1 MPRMEILSA
10 IEREE
15 FDAPP
20 TFTLA
25 QQQRYFEPSLELARL
40 GPAGACEQKLA
51 VCTQGIQ
58 TGLPLVDRRAG
69 EFQFSLW
76 QQANIHKDASC

>member
-10 IEREE
+10 VERDE

-25 QQQRYFEPSLELARL
+25 QQQRYFEPSLELIRRIKRL
-40 GPAGACEQKLA
+40 QPNQSSLPA
-51 VCTQGIQ
+51 
-58 TGLPLVDRRAG
+58 
-69 EFQFSLW
+69 
-76 QQANIHKDASC
+76 H